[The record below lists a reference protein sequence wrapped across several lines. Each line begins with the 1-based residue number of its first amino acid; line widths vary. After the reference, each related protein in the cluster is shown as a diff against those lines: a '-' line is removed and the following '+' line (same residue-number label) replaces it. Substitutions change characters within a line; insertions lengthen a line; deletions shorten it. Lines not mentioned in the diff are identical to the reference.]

1 MGKGWTLARMPRQDG
16 RRAIVTGGNSGIGE
30 ATALELAR
38 RGATVVIASRNLRKA
53 EAAALQMR
61 KQVPP
66 ERIVTAELDLAS
78 LASVHRFAEAELA
91 RPEPLDLLINNAGVM
106 APPKRLQTEDG
117 FELQFGTNVLGPFT
131 LTGLLLPKL
140 EQRAA
145 RADKTAGLVEGEHT
159 GPRIV
164 MLASVAHRR
173 GELHFDDL
181 QAARSY
187 SPMGSYQQSKLADL
201 MLALELDH
209 RLRAQGSTVLSVA
222 AHPGFASTNLFR
234 SESHGSFEN
243 AVRGAVARVVQ
254 VLFNSSAQGAVP
266 TLYAA
271 TSTEATG
278 GGYYGPTSLFE
289 TRGGDAGPSKISPQ
303 ARDLADAARLWS
315 ACEDLTGIRFP

>member
-1 MGKGWTLARMPRQDG
+1 MGKGWTLANMPRQDG

-30 ATALELAR
+30 ATALDLAR

-53 EAAALQMR
+53 EAAALRMR
-61 KQVPP
+61 KEVPP

-78 LASVHRFAEAELA
+78 LASVHRFAADELA

-117 FELQFGTNVLGPFT
+117 FELQFGINVLGPFA

-140 EQRAA
+140 EQRAV
-145 RADKTAGLVEGEHT
+145 RADKTAGFVEGEHT
-159 GPRIV
+159 TPRVV

-173 GELHFDDL
+173 GKLHFDDL
-181 QAARSY
+181 QATRSY

-201 MLALELDH
+201 MLALELDR
-209 RLRAQGSTVLSVA
+209 RLRAKGSTVLSVA
-222 AHPGFASTNLFR
+222 AHPGFANTNLFR

-243 AVRGAVARVVQ
+243 AVRGAVARVIQ
-254 VLFNSSAQGAVP
+254 MLFNSSAQGAVP

-271 TSTEATG
+271 TSSEAIG
-278 GGYYGPTSLFE
+278 GGYYGPTSLAE
-289 TRGGDAGPSKISPQ
+289 TRGGDAGPSKTSSQ
-303 ARDLADAARLWS
+303 AHDLTDASRLWS